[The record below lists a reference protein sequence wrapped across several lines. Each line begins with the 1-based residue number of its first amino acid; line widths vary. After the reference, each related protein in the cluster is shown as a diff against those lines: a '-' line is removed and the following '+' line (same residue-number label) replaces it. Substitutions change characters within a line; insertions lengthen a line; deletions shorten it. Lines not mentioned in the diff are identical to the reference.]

1 LGTKNR
7 SGRRPEKDHPI
18 FQGAH
23 QGKMKRITILGST
36 GSIGLNAL
44 DVIGRS
50 PEKYMAVALTAGRNV
65 DLLTKQVEEFRPVG
79 VAVLEEGLA
88 DILRTRLDKNS
99 ATKVLFGTEGFVHM
113 ATLEEVDTVVSAMTG
128 AAGLVPTYAAIE
140 AGKNIALAN
149 KETLVMAGPL
159 IVDEAKKRGIT
170 ILPIDSEHSAILQ
183 SLQGHPREDVR
194 RIILTASGGPFR
206 DFPLEKMEKVTPE
219 QALNHPTWSMGKK
232 ISIDSATLMN
242 KGLEAIEAKWF
253 FDLRMDQISIVIHP
267 QSIIHSMVEY
277 RDGSIIAQM
286 GIPHMITPI
295 SYALSYPR
303 HIENHLVPLQLD
315 EIGTL
320 TFEKPDLE
328 KFPCLGLALQAGEIG
343 ESMPAVLNGANEI
356 AVKAFLNGKIGY
368 LQIPML
374 IQRTMEAHRTS
385 SIDSLEKVMEA
396 DSWARNTA
404 ERELFRLQA

>member
-1 LGTKNR
+1 
-7 SGRRPEKDHPI
+7 
-18 FQGAH
+18 
-23 QGKMKRITILGST
+23 MKKITILGST

-44 DVIGRS
+44 EVIERS
-50 PEKYMAVALTAGRNV
+50 PEKYRAIALTAGRNV
-65 DLLTKQVEEFRPVG
+65 DLLTKQIGQFRPVG

-88 DILRTRLDKNS
+88 DILRTRLGKNA
-99 ATKVLFGTEGFVHM
+99 ATEVFFGTEGYVHL
-113 ATLEEVDTVVSAMTG
+113 ATLEEVDTVISAMTG

-159 IVDEAKKRGIT
+159 IVDEAKKQGIS
-170 ILPIDSEHSAILQ
+170 ILPIDSEHSAVLQ

-206 DFPLEKMEKVTPE
+206 NFSLGDMEKVTPG
-219 QALNHPTWSMGKK
+219 QALNHPTWNMGKK

-320 TFEKPDLE
+320 TFQKPDLK
-328 KFPCLGLALQAGEIG
+328 KFPCLDLALQAGEIG
-343 ESMPAVLNGANEI
+343 ESMPAVMNGANEI
-356 AVKAFLNGKIGY
+356 AVDAFLKGKIGF
-368 LQIPML
+368 LQIPIL
-374 IQRTMEAHRTS
+374 IKRTMEAHRTS
-385 SIDSLEKVMEA
+385 SVDSIEKVMEA

-404 ERELFRLQA
+404 KEQLRAITGE